1 MLYPKFMLQIV
12 ISKPMKYFYTLIL
25 NWELANFSLTHYQ
38 CGKIVLEGD
47 FPLSK
52 DELPTTSA
60 TEELVAPKQTKLTE
74 MVTCS
79 PFQPLYCVDKTFNSV
94 SRSDKPVNSQKTTF
108 HSAKQSRHLLP
119 STVESQVQVGVDSG
133 LGGSQPVGST
143 SVQTNTFTESLSSKV
158 NVTALS
164 TPTPKHIQDVSSI
177 SRFFKPDDITVIE
190 EEGNV
195 PRERTAEQR
204 SLGGVEHEVFST
216 CSVEETSGV
225 VDQGGV
231 RVNKRSLE
239 SKVDLFSTDKQEL
252 ECCSS
257 PLSTKGVMIGSEV
270 IPVFDQF
277 TTSFRESVTHRWP
290 GQEDGRDVVPDQVT
304 SIDEGELLLPR
315 DPVPLYMRKK
325 GAVFSEG
332 PIVPR

>member
-1 MLYPKFMLQIV
+1 MEYLYLSWGIPC
-12 ISKPMKYFYTLIL
+12 IL
-25 NWELANFSLTHYQ
+25 FEGSVFILVQELLWRGVFVHES
-38 CGKIVLEGD
+38 IPV
-47 FPLSK
+47 SK
-52 DELPTTSA
+52 DELPTASA
-60 TEELVAPKQTKLTE
+60 TEELVAPEQTKLTE
-74 MVTCS
+74 KVTCT
-79 PFQPLYCVDKTFNSV
+79 PLQPLYCVDQTFNSV
-94 SRSDKPVNSQKTTF
+94 SRSDKSINSQKTTF
-108 HSAKQSRHLLP
+108 HSAKQSKHLLP
-119 STVESQVQVGVDSG
+119 SAVESQVQVGVDSG

-143 SVQTNTFTESLSSKV
+143 SVRTNTFTETSSSKV
-158 NVTALS
+158 DVTALS
-164 TPTPKHIQDVSSI
+164 TPTPKHPQDVSSI
-177 SRFFKPDDITVIE
+177 SLFFKPDDITVIE

-216 CSVEETSGV
+216 RSVEETSGV

-231 RVNKRSLE
+231 RVNRRSLE

-277 TTSFRESVTHRWP
+277 TTSFRESVTHCCP

-304 SIDEGELLLPR
+304 SIDEGELLLPM

-325 GAVFSEG
+325 GAVLSEG